1 MKAFSFIPFLE
12 IWTISNHTGIGD
24 RNVHACRIYIYIDG
38 LAWGV
43 VLSRVMGLSRTSKT
57 DNSNSPTFSFYINIS
72 CRDWGKI
79 NHCIMKR
86 ILMFLMSIIM
96 TLTVYAQNSTSVKA
110 FTYPDYLCPN
120 PYTGKPMY
128 SGKTIEISYSSK
140 MGSYGIDFKYGYL
153 RYMLS
158 LKYKGMVDGKYI
170 YTGFEIDNMVETVV
184 RTSVKLSRFLNNHGQ
199 IQDGRFEE
207 DKLIEV
213 HIARLGSLSIYPIK
227 DTPERRKKIEEE
239 KQNEEKQ
246 RIAEEKAKS
255 ILEKLL
261 PIGQKSLKD
270 SVRQDAIVEFFSNG
284 GKVGGNIVG
293 NTYVAVID
301 TTLQVTIIKRDDDIC
316 NETLYNEW
324 LYGKPEYGGYSRY
337 DDKVINGKVFF
348 SNNFNFD
355 NYIEIQEHE
364 CSVRYDKKHD
374 SYVYYEEPYRTSSW
388 NESSQIEAPNEIKGI
403 VENGIKKKGIYSLYW
418 STLGGK
424 LVSLSYIKH
433 GFVENNYKTG
443 LYSIYK

>member
-1 MKAFSFIPFLE
+1 MALF
-12 IWTISNHTGIGD
+12 
-24 RNVHACRIYIYIDG
+24 
-38 LAWGV
+38 
-43 VLSRVMGLSRTSKT
+43 
-57 DNSNSPTFSFYINIS
+57 
-72 CRDWGKI
+72 
-79 NHCIMKR
+79 
-86 ILMFLMSIIM
+86 
-96 TLTVYAQNSTSVKA
+96 VYAQNSTSVKA
-110 FTYPDYLCPN
+110 FTYPNYLCPN

-170 YTGFEIDNMVETVV
+170 YTGFEIDNMVETIVK
-184 RTSVKLSRFLNNHGQ
+184 TSVKLSRFLNNHGQ
-199 IQDGRFEE
+199 VQDKTFEK

-270 SVRQDAIVEFFSNG
+270 SVRQDAIMEFFSNG

-337 DDKVINGKVFF
+337 DDKVIKGKVFF

-355 NYIEIQEHE
+355 NYIEIQEHS
-364 CSVRYDKKHD
+364 CSVFYNKKD
-374 SYVYYEEPYRTSSW
+374 NSYLYFKYPYRSYSW
-388 NESSQIEAPNEIKGI
+388 NGSDIIELPKDIRAVVESN
-403 VENGIKKKGIYSLYW
+403 IKKKGKYSLYW
-418 STLGGK
+418 KTVEEK
-424 LVSLSYIKH
+424 LVSLSYVKH
-433 GFVENNYKTG
+433 GLVDTVPIEI
-443 LYSIYK
+443 YSIYKQCNYETSNNEK